1 MFQNI
6 KDILT
11 TFTPGQRL
19 IALLLLLFSLCI
31 ISVGPKIINIMSHDD
46 TLIQKRLDLQKELID
61 KQGQEIKKLND
72 TIIFNQINCTNRLI
86 QRERQLY
93 SMVDDV
99 IKNEERKIRKN
110 NSRSPASVD
119 PMIDSITIVSNDNTE
134 LIKGLRN
141 IKRELFSSIIMAEH

>member
-31 ISVGPKIINIMSHDD
+31 ISVGPKIINILSHDD

-72 TIIFNQINCTNRLI
+72 TAERNLHKQHI
-86 QRERQLY
+86 RERNHY
-93 SMVDDV
+93 RYVPTAEH
-99 IKNEERKIRKN
+99 IINIF
-110 NSRSPASVD
+110 
-119 PMIDSITIVSNDNTE
+119 ITI
-134 LIKGLRN
+134 
-141 IKRELFSSIIMAEH
+141 

>member
-31 ISVGPKIINIMSHDD
+31 ISVGPKMINILSHDD

-72 TIIFNQINCTNRLI
+72 TIIFNQMNCTNRLV
-86 QRERQLY
+86 QRERQIYLMIDGIVK
-93 SMVDDV
+93 S
-99 IKNEERKIRKN
+99 EERKIHKN

>member
-99 IKNEERKIRKN
+99 IKNEERKIHKN

>member
-1 MFQNI
+1 
-6 KDILT
+6 L
-11 TFTPGQRL
+11 
-19 IALLLLLFSLCI
+19 
-31 ISVGPKIINIMSHDD
+31 SHDD

-72 TIIFNQINCTNRLI
+72 TIIFNQMNCTNRLI

-110 NSRSPASVD
+110 NSRSPASVN

-141 IKRELFSSIIMAEH
+141 IKRELFSSITMAEH

>member
-1 MFQNI
+1 MYY
-6 KDILT
+6 
-11 TFTPGQRL
+11 
-19 IALLLLLFSLCI
+19 
-31 ISVGPKIINIMSHDD
+31 
-46 TLIQKRLDLQKELID
+46 E
-61 KQGQEIKKLND
+61 
-72 TIIFNQINCTNRLI
+72 IFNQINCTNRLI

>member
-31 ISVGPKIINIMSHDD
+31 ISVGPKIINILSHDD

>member
-72 TIIFNQINCTNRLI
+72 TIIFNQINCTNSLI